1 MNLKTIAIASA
12 VGSLLALGSATA
24 SADEGAKDYRGRPG
38 HGVEL
43 CAISQ

>member
-1 MNLKTIAIASA
+1 LT
-12 VGSLLALGSATA
+12 
-24 SADEGAKDYRGRPG
+24 ADEGAKDYRGRPG